1 MFAKIQQI
9 RKNLADWIYPN
20 VDNSVDNDKELELI
34 FDLWFDSLSKSEQ
47 LVLSRLSQDGNESK
61 TVAQIRK
68 KGQISKYHTYKVC
81 NNLHGKGVLNVCK
94 HDGSNQKC
102 FSIPSDTL
110 ITLIDKRVKKYKSN
124 KKEKSKVK
132 VKKKKKK

>member
-1 MFAKIQQI
+1 MFAKIQQM

-20 VDNSVDNDKELELI
+20 TDKTPEKDKEVEMI

-61 TVAQIRK
+61 TIAQIRE
-68 KGQISKYHTYKVC
+68 KGKISKFHTYKVC
-81 NNLHGKGVLNVCK
+81 NSLQGKGVLRVCK
-94 HDGSNQKC
+94 QDDSNQKC

-110 ITLIDKRVKKYKSN
+110 ITLVKKRVKKYKSN
-124 KKEKSKVK
+124 KKI
-132 VKKKKKK
+132 KKKKAE